1 MLVIL
6 CRQCHPVTSCLAAPR
21 DLFNAGLHSSI
32 ASIDSLALVSTEDA
46 STGVIAS
53 RCLELWAESHVPH
66 LVGLKYKS
74 HSPIDTEKLSR
85 GRPSQPRRTQAG
97 NKWVGKLDIL
107 LWSLAWMLLLLL
119 PLEVECVY
127 LMTDVYHDAS
137 RLGY

>member
-6 CRQCHPVTSCLAAPR
+6 GRQCHPVTSRLAAPR

-53 RCLELWAESHVPH
+53 RCLELWA
-66 LVGLKYKS
+66 

-119 PLEVECVY
+119 LLPLEVECVY
-127 LMTDVYHDAS
+127 LMANVYHDS
-137 RLGY
+137 GRLGY